1 MTVHLIGVA
10 SLIRMIL
17 DGRFPV
23 GFLQLL
29 LRRSHGDSKN
39 LVVSSTVTLL
49 WLFAAEH
56 RYKIFLIFREEED
69 KTKTKT
75 KKKKNKNKKDF
86 QKSESG

>member
-1 MTVHLIGVA
+1 MTVHLIGIA

-75 KKKKNKNKKDF
+75 KGKKKNKKNF

>member
-1 MTVHLIGVA
+1 
-10 SLIRMIL
+10 
-17 DGRFPV
+17 
-23 GFLQLL
+23 
-29 LRRSHGDSKN
+29 
-39 LVVSSTVTLL
+39 
-49 WLFAAEH
+49 LFAAEH